1 MGAQLSVQGWFTKE
15 GPGFSGACIGY
26 VKQWHWHWQECQS
39 KLEVYTSASELGE
52 VKLEREVSTGKAGT
66 HTLAT
71 SASGMY
77 ASELEV

>member
-1 MGAQLSVQGWFTKE
+1 MPRVRRAVALALAGMPVN
-15 GPGFSGACIGY
+15 
-26 VKQWHWHWQECQS
+26 S

-52 VKLEREVSTGKAGT
+52 VKLAREVSTGKAGT